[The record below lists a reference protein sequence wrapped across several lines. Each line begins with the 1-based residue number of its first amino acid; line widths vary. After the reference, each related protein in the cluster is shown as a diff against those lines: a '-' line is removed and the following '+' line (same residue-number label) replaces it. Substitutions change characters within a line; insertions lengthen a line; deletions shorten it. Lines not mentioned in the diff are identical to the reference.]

1 MKKNIK
7 NISKKTLYS
16 GFFKLYQFTF
26 NHKKHDET
34 WSKLVTREI
43 FSGAQ
48 VAAVLPF
55 DPNKKKIILIDQFR
69 NGLIESKHNV
79 IIKEIVAGYIDK
91 DETPEEAAIRECK
104 EETGC
109 TANNLKKILSYY
121 PAPGSSQSF
130 YHLFLAEVN
139 SFSEERIVG
148 NIDEDEDIL
157 VRSYALQE
165 VKKMLD
171 NGKIINGLTII
182 ALQWFFLNYYKHLSS

>member
-26 NHKKHDET
+26 NHKKHDGT

-69 NGLIESKHNV
+69 TGLIEKSQDP
-79 IIKEIVAGYIDK
+79 IIKEIVGGIIDRN
-91 DETPEEAAIRECK
+91 ESPEETAIRECK

-109 TANNLKKILSYY
+109 SVNKLTKIFSYF
-121 PAPGSSQSF
+121 PAPGSSQSY
-130 YHLFLAEVN
+130 YHFFIAEVE
-139 SFSEERIVG
+139 SFKGERVLG
-148 NIDEDEDIL
+148 VTDEDEDLL
-157 VRSYALQE
+157 VRSYSTDV
-165 VKKMLD
+165 VKVML
-171 NGKIINGLTII
+171 NEGKIINGATII
-182 ALQWFFLNYYKHLSS
+182 ALQWFYLNYLTS